1 MIQVISVRNIGPINS
16 MNIGD
21 KELELN
27 RDFQKVPEV
36 KQRSESKEVE
46 ILKKHKTKIKLSCLI
61 NCSNGCWVS
70 RKAVHQIF
78 VVLF

>member
-46 ILKKHKTKIKLSCLI
+46 ILKKHKT
-61 NCSNGCWVS
+61 
-70 RKAVHQIF
+70 
-78 VVLF
+78 